1 MSHTIDI
8 QDDFFHSLLSDF
20 LDESSQLMDRLNENL
35 LQLDGWVREQ
45 SAEEKGTIDHDLLNE
60 MFRSAHSIKGLS
72 AMLGLPKINGL
83 THNIENVFDA
93 ARRGDLPIDDG
104 VVEVIFGSIDRLG
117 ELIDHLRH
125 HSSDDLDCD
134 PQINRIRG
142 LLQTIGADKQQ
153 GAQNA
158 VEDMFPVPTPAAPL
172 EPNDN
177 VETCQSS
184 PPKELTD
191 AERTAIQSQYDAEF
205 QSAVDDESVPL
216 KYLAIFLDESEMSVD
231 EIIDLLLGSDTCDDP
246 AVIKSLLITSHRIK
260 GSAASVGLN
269 RPARLA
275 HLMEDVLQSH
285 RDHQRAL
292 SSDLTE
298 ALLCCAD
305 GLRTYLQGLKLNQA
319 ESAEFPRLAADLM
332 IAEQECL
339 LNPINISEGTDAAA
353 QRSEVENPL
362 SSAEAEAKVRAAA
375 STRSAASNPV
385 YLILVE
391 LDPNIPLIGLKAQLL
406 YEKLGRLGDVF
417 FSHPTASEPIERP
430 ISQAV
435 FGIETNRTV
444 TQIDAFVQ
452 SAGVLETL
460 IQPLDGL
467 ANNGETG
474 TAESTQNQPNR
485 TESAASAHPEPKPA
499 AETTEAPPTAPPP
512 TAPPPTAPQPTAPQ
526 PKSPAPRS
534 RPAES
539 IAKPAETLRV
549 DIERLDQLMNLA
561 GQLVINKARFVQLG
575 EGLRGALP
583 HKQCGHWLATTEMQC
598 AKLLQA
604 VEPQRG
610 LGGHVRPSDLDQAKS
625 LTRQMQNG
633 LSAIRREFARL
644 QEVRASLSDF
654 FEAIHQLDRVADGI
668 QKSVMDTRMV
678 PIGPLFGRFK
688 RVVRDVSKTGEKQIE
703 LEILGEKTEL
713 DKRMIDEL
721 GDPLIH
727 MVRNSA
733 DHGIESPAERKA
745 KGKPAFGT
753 VTLNAFHRGNSIII
767 QVTDDGR
774 GLNRDKILAKAIEK
788 GVVLPAEAEKLTP
801 QQIFQLIWEPGFS
814 TAEKVTEISGRGM
827 GMDIV
832 RSKIESINGV
842 VEVDSH
848 EGQGTVFTIR
858 LPLTMAILPS
868 LMARIDGDL
877 FSVPVD
883 SIVEIVKVRREDL
896 RTVHSQP
903 TAMVRGRVV
912 SVVRLGDAFGWNGS
926 PRDSQDSG
934 GDITIVVLGQDGREV
949 GLVVD
954 GLLGEEDVVVKSLAE
969 NYVNIEGIA
978 GACILGN
985 GRVALILDPTA
996 VIELAMVA
1004 GAKAATSGRASELQD

>member
-1 MSHTIDI
+1 MTHAIDN

-35 LQLDGWVREQ
+35 LQLDGWVRDQ

-93 ARRGDLPIDDG
+93 ARRGDLPLDDG

-125 HSSDDLDCD
+125 HSSDDLDCN
-134 PQINRIRG
+134 PQIDRIRG
-142 LLQTIGADKQQ
+142 LLQTIGADKEQ
-153 GAQNA
+153 GAQSA
-158 VEDMFPVPTPAAPL
+158 VEDMFPIPASVPSIAPIS
-172 EPNDN
+172 DRDMS
-177 VETCQSS
+177 QSPS
-184 PPKELTD
+184 PKELSE
-191 AERTAIQSQYDAEF
+191 AERQAIQTQYDAEF
-205 QSAVDDESVPL
+205 QTAVDDENVPL
-216 KYLAIFLDESEMSVD
+216 KYLAIFLDESELSVD
-231 EIIDLLLGSDTCDDP
+231 EIIDLLLGSDTCNDP
-246 AVIKSLLITSHRIK
+246 VVIKSLLITSHRIK

-275 HLMEDVLQSH
+275 HLMEDILQSH
-285 RDHQRAL
+285 RDHERAL
-292 SSDLTE
+292 SGELTE
-298 ALLCCAD
+298 ALLDCAD
-305 GLRTYLQGLKLNQA
+305 GLRTYLHGLKSNQA
-319 ESAEFPRLAADLM
+319 ESTEFPRLAADLM

-339 LNPINISEGTDAAA
+339 LNPISFSEGANVE
-353 QRSEVENPL
+353 SEQPQVQQPL
-362 SSAEAEAKVRAAA
+362 SVMEAESEVRAAA
-375 STRSAASNPV
+375 SSRPAAKHPV
-385 YLILVE
+385 YVILVD
-391 LDPNIPLIGLKAQLL
+391 LDPNVPLIGLKAQLL

-417 FSHPTASEPIERP
+417 FSYPTASLPIDGP
-430 ISQAV
+430 INQVV
-435 FGIETNRTV
+435 FGIETDRSV
-444 TQIDAFVQ
+444 TQVDAYLQV
-452 SAGVLETL
+452 AGVLETL
-460 IQPLDGL
+460 IQPLCGL
-467 ANNGETG
+467 ADSSETS
-474 TAESTQNQPNR
+474 TVESAPTKAGL
-485 TESAASAHPEPKPA
+485 TESAPPASTAVTPLPPVPAETPPA
-499 AETTEAPPTAPPP
+499 AAIAVPS
-512 TAPPPTAPQPTAPQ
+512 QS
-526 PKSPAPRS
+526 KSPAPKS
-534 RPAES
+534 RPAET

-610 LGGHVRPSDLDQAKS
+610 LGGNVRPGDFDQAKS

-688 RVVRDVSKTGEKQIE
+688 RVVRDVSKTGDKQIE
-703 LEILGEKTEL
+703 LEIMGEKTEL

-733 DHGIESPAERKA
+733 DHGIESPSERKA
-745 KGKPAFGT
+745 KGKPEFGT

-774 GLNRDKILAKAIEK
+774 GLNREKILAKAIEK
-788 GVVLPAEAEKLTP
+788 RVVQPAEAEKLTP

-842 VEVDSH
+842 VEVDSQ

-896 RTVHSQP
+896 KTVHRQP

-912 SVVRLGDAFGWNGS
+912 SVVRLGDAFGWSG
-926 PRDSQDSG
+926 PQRVSQELA
-934 GDITIVVLGQDGREV
+934 GDITIVVLGQDGREM

-954 GLLGEEDVVVKSLAE
+954 GILGEEDVVVKSLAE

-996 VIELAMVA
+996 VIERAMIA
-1004 GAKAATSGRASELQD
+1004 GAKASTHGRAPELQGQK